1 MRIVEKIKQYG
12 IRMSVLRSFKKIVRT
27 LGITYESY
35 VYLVNNLHR
44 EFILDKI
51 KLYDYSDVIELSY
64 KDFLNSDKR
73 VFNDIKLELIK
84 SRLSSG
90 EFYCYGIK
98 KNGLLVYST
107 WISTKEVTFNSSFKY
122 KLELNNNQAVLEDSY
137 CHPMYRGVGLHS
149 KMNLFRIAKILEMG
163 RVQVI
168 AIVVKENIPAL
179 KTQLKSGFKV
189 HSTIRLVRIFNKEFV
204 FEKLHE
210 TN

>member
-1 MRIVEKIKQYG
+1 MNLLIKIRQFGLLGSFKRLFK
-12 IRMSVLRSFKKIVRT
+12 IVLRYLNIR
-27 LGITYESY
+27 YES
-35 VYLVNNLHR
+35 
-44 EFILDKI
+44 FIFLINDINYYHNIEKM
-51 KLYDYSDVIELSY
+51 KNYDYSDVIKLSFN
-64 KDFLNSDKR
+64 DFLDGDKD
-73 VFNDIKLELIK
+73 VFNDSKLELIK